1 MDCIVLYFF
10 VFFKEEMN
18 HSDQLKG
25 ISRTKKQKGVKALLK
40 YVEVE
45 ILSLMLAAFDGK
57 INFSKSDTTFL
68 L

>member
-1 MDCIVLYFF
+1 
-10 VFFKEEMN
+10 MN